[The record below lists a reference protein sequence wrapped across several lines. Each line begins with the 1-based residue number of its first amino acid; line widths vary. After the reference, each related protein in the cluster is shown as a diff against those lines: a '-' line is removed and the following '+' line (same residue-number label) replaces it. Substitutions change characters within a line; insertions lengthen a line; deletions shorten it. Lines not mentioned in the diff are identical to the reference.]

1 MKKIEDKKKI
11 CNEWFKELRNSI
23 CKELEAF
30 ENTKIKF
37 KKTEWNRDKKGTE
50 KFGGGEMSVLRGN
63 IFEKAGVN
71 ISTVFGPLSKE
82 LKGKIPGSK
91 NIKNFWASGI
101 SVVVHPQS
109 PQIPAVHMNTRFIV
123 TEKSWF
129 GGGADITPTNLTS
142 KQSKKLAK
150 LFHNNFKKI
159 CESSKKGSYKTY
171 KKWCDEYFFTTS
183 HGTQGTWWNFL
194 TI

>member
-1 MKKIEDKKKI
+1 
-11 CNEWFKELRNSI
+11 
-23 CKELEAF
+23 
-30 ENTKIKF
+30 
-37 KKTEWNRDKKGTE
+37 
-50 KFGGGEMSVLRGN
+50 MSVLRGN

-71 ISTVFGPLSKE
+71 ISTVFGPLFKKE

-91 NIKNFWASGI
+91 NIKNFLGI
-101 SVVVHPQS
+101 GDICCSSSSITPNS
-109 PQIPAVHMNTRFIV
+109 SCSYEYKIYFA
-123 TEKSWF
+123 EKSWF

-171 KKWCDEYFFTTS
+171 KKWCDEYFFLPHRMEPRGLGGIFFDYLNSNNWQSDFQFTKDV
-183 HGTQGTWWNFL
+183 GKNIYYLIQKYC
-194 TI
+194 

>member
-1 MKKIEDKKKI
+1 
-11 CNEWFKELRNSI
+11 
-23 CKELEAF
+23 
-30 ENTKIKF
+30 
-37 KKTEWNRDKKGTE
+37 
-50 KFGGGEMSVLRGN
+50 MSVLRGN

-142 KQSKKLAK
+142 KQSKKKLAK

-171 KKWCDEYFFTTS
+171 KKWCDEYFFY
-183 HGTQGTWWNFL
+183 HIAWNPGDLVEFFL

>member
-82 LKGKIPGSK
+82 LKGKYLVQKILR
-91 NIKNFWASGI
+91 I
-101 SVVVHPQS
+101 
-109 PQIPAVHMNTRFIV
+109 
-123 TEKSWF
+123 F
-129 GGGADITPTNLTS
+129 GHRGYL
-142 KQSKKLAK
+142 L
-150 LFHNNFKKI
+150 
-159 CESSKKGSYKTY
+159 
-171 KKWCDEYFFTTS
+171 
-183 HGTQGTWWNFL
+183 
-194 TI
+194 